1 MNKITKIVALF
12 MALVLCLSFA
22 ACGGKDDEGAS
33 AVNKDDL
40 VAMGEETV
48 AGENEE
54 ADFVIATNPPAEAT
68 TADGEATTVAGEV
81 TTVAGETTTAAP
93 SDKPTQPVIVMPQT
107 TAEVV
112 AYFNKSVDN
121 VKANAKTV
129 KQEYVVNYLAASATV
144 PSVLNG
150 VFKMLGG
157 DEWLDKMLADN
168 SKGAETFST
177 KEAIKAGFPVE
188 NQTWASK
195 LTADD
200 VKSAKCELKGKIFVI
215 TIETKPD
222 GKSSTIDYGQGH
234 APKALNAV
242 PPRVINDNIPKPA
255 QGITGTASMAYPY
268 GKVVIKVDPIT
279 GNVLTAEYDVQWTI
293 NFDKAGAIIPLG
305 TRSSYTVTF

>member
-222 GKSSTIDYGQGH
+222 GKSSTTVRVT
-234 APKALNAV
+234 L
-242 PPRVINDNIPKPA
+242 PRLSTLFLPVLST
-255 QGITGTASMAYPY
+255 ITFLVSLQASQ
-268 GKVVIKVDPIT
+268 VQHLW
-279 GNVLTAEYDVQWTI
+279 LTPMVRLLSRL
-293 NFDKAGAIIPLG
+293 IPLQVMFLQLS
-305 TRSSYTVTF
+305 TTFSGQSTLIRQALSFRLAQDLLTQ